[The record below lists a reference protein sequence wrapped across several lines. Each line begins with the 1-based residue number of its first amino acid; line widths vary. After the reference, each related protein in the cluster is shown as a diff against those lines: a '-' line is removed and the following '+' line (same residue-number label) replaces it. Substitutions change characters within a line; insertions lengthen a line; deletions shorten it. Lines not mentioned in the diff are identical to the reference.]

1 MNQAPR
7 GDLDVEDARRTPE
20 QLREGE
26 RSLSASGVERW
37 VVYVRER
44 ATGAF
49 AGFSD
54 VYWHP
59 DRPAILDQG
68 NTGVFPRYRSHG
80 LGRWLKAAMLDR
92 ILRERPQVEVI
103 RTNNADSNA
112 PMLRINTEL
121 GFRAYMARTIWQ
133 VETDRV
139 RRYLAA

>member
-1 MNQAPR
+1 MA
-7 GDLDVEDARRTPE
+7 
-20 QLREGE
+20 
-26 RSLSASGVERW
+26 ASGVERW
-37 VVYVRER
+37 AVYVRER

-49 AGFSD
+49 AGISE

-59 DRPAILDQG
+59 ARPAILHQG
-68 NTGVFPRYRSHG
+68 DTGVFPQYRNRG

-92 ILRERPQVEVI
+92 VLRERPRVELI

-121 GFRAYMARTIWQ
+121 GFRPYMARTIWQ

-139 RRYLAA
+139 RRYLGERGQMASGPA